1 MHSNADVI
9 NVSAVTFC
17 CTQVTRL
24 KYKIGIIAIHRIGV
38 GRVQLRSS
46 ILVVFF
52 SLFSAFTPSH
62 AQDYLI
68 QQGDELV
75 IAVWRENDL
84 SRKQIVRPDGKI
96 SFPLIGD
103 VSVLG
108 KSVEILREEIT
119 SKLAKYIEDANV
131 EVSVTKTSNL
141 FYVVGNVQKPGIFG
155 FYQGIDVMQALA
167 LAGGTTPFASLNK
180 IKILRRTED
189 GPTYIEFSY
198 SEVENGKNLQQNI
211 ILKSGDTVVV
221 P

>member
-1 MHSNADVI
+1 M
-9 NVSAVTFC
+9 
-17 CTQVTRL
+17 
-24 KYKIGIIAIHRIGV
+24 
-38 GRVQLRSS
+38 QLRSS